1 VIKLNQTLN
10 IPSSDRIIIIGDVHG
25 CFDELQDLLVECDY
39 NPNQDYLIF
48 VGDLVNKGPKSI
60 EVYVFVMNTIILIV

>member
-1 VIKLNQTLN
+1 VIKLNHTLN
-10 IPSSDRIIIIGDVHG
+10 FPSSDRIIIIGDVDG